1 MPMVISAPGQ
11 AAVIISPRDD
21 CVRLV
26 VELPQPPAREIGV
39 QAVVSFDNQVW
50 AWSPHLVTFYNIYR
64 VLPSRG
70 PVSGGT
76 TLSIYGVNLDGAG
89 DVGYRCR
96 LRCSPRS
103 AGCLAVTGG
112 VDLAMSASLTNASN
126 HGVEMQCSV
135 DAAVLQSAG
144 VGASGG
150 SGFYVLDIAGPGK
163 NRDGWT
169 ASNITIEL
177 YEDPV
182 VDHVKPAIARN
193 DGPTTVA
200 IFGEKFVPGM
210 LCRFVLTAEL
220 APSFASDAEAASA
233 ISLLQQGFDASFA
246 NSSFVT
252 CPLPPVP
259 ASALGVYRLQL
270 SGNNQQWT
278 DGGSSEHHVRI
289 YGVPVVARIFPSSGP
304 ASGVLPISVFGR
316 AFESLPSLACIY
328 NGSIAAVATVVNPSL
343 IRCAAPGTG
352 VFESGMQHSV
362 QITPDGDVF
371 SDAAFSFAYYGARQ
385 VLPASGPITGGTV
398 ITIAGPHLS
407 GASPAGVICKVQNP
421 ANGDSLVI
429 AGSLVVKL
437 VPGQNGNKV
446 PAAQMSAVICTT
458 PSPLPS
464 TWLPLAASSANLVVA
479 VSLHGHVGLTLAPD
493 QTSFL
498 IYRDPSVLSAHPSF
512 SSTGGGVAVT
522 ITGSGFLATN
532 LSSVFCRFKRW
543 TVTTGGHA
551 KGWTSRYDAS
561 RSYVTWQTVY
571 NGSKIHMVE
580 GANLTVRCGAIN
592 CSCSDNGVSN
602 TSSPWNLDCGC
613 ACRAKTAGCSAS
625 NCSCLT
631 TNTPNGVLAK
641 PITHSA
647 MGRSCGCRCEV
658 ATRTPFVEHVVSG
671 HSVPTRARVVSDNVV
686 VCNSSRVCVSGAVL
700 SPSSPPAVTG
710 GTTGWP
716 FLDSAADYEGGVC
729 HNEGLSALDVR
740 GSVDVSLNGQQFTNT
755 NGSVPFVYYFASGM
769 EPSGGPLEGG
779 TSVTITGENFN
790 ATLTPYYKCRFS
802 HNMYEVAGALVSL
815 PPGEDEA
822 GSGSVAIVCVS
833 PQGRGFSTVQICV
846 ASSYSATD
854 HTTIGCA
861 HAWTANRILF
871 FHYSLYPLIYVRP
884 ASVPSV
890 GGVQVAVSLVS
901 SQYVVGYTSP
911 QQFRSYSRAGAFCR
925 FGQHSV
931 AATIVNATRLLCITP
946 PSLLATPALHMKVGV
961 SISLN
966 GGQQYSLSRLPFS
979 YHIISSISPMFRP
992 SRCVAPDCIKYTAG
1006 GAPLTCDW
1014 CSEYP
1019 LVATE
1024 AGMCKSWEDI
1034 YVKGFKAPGLSV
1046 TVRGTNLFWDAAQL
1060 AEGAAALPRCRL
1072 GALNTFNASSFT
1084 ANLQSAPDG
1093 RSSSSHASAQTPP
1106 DQPILSEIVCKLP
1119 DLIHQS
1125 DGSTLTPGGDAIPE
1139 ESPTLVLEVS
1149 VNGRDFTSSE
1159 SSRAVTGGGT
1169 VQMTCPPVAYSNL
1182 RPSIGTPKGGT
1193 RVLIQ
1198 GRGFSS
1204 ARSGSLASTISLA
1217 NTTTSTTGSDKYKA
1231 LVKCAWGDYPF
1242 TMGEVISDSELACY
1256 TPAHAVPESLPLRFT
1271 LNSNVIHKF
1280 DDVRFTY
1287 TKIEWLDP
1295 SSAPSAGGTVISVY
1309 GYNLRPPPGNGSY
1322 VCLFGSTR

>member
-1 MPMVISAPGQ
+1 MGTY
-11 AAVIISPRDD
+11 
-21 CVRLV
+21 
-26 VELPQPPAREIGV
+26 G
-39 QAVVSFDNQVW
+39 NQ
-50 AWSPHLVTFYNIYR
+50 T
-64 VLPSRG
+64 
-70 PVSGGT
+70 
-76 TLSIYGVNLDGAG
+76 
-89 DVGYRCR
+89 
-96 LRCSPRS
+96 
-103 AGCLAVTGG
+103 
-112 VDLAMSASLTNASN
+112 
-126 HGVEMQCSV
+126 
-135 DAAVLQSAG
+135 
-144 VGASGG
+144 
-150 SGFYVLDIAGPGK
+150 
-163 NRDGWT
+163 GWT
-169 ASNITIEL
+169 
-177 YEDPV
+177 
-182 VDHVKPAIARN
+182 
-193 DGPTTVA
+193 
-200 IFGEKFVPGM
+200 F
-210 LCRFVLTAEL
+210 
-220 APSFASDAEAASA
+220 
-233 ISLLQQGFDASFA
+233 
-246 NSSFVT
+246 
-252 CPLPPVP
+252 
-259 ASALGVYRLQL
+259 
-270 SGNNQQWT
+270 
-278 DGGSSEHHVRI
+278 
-289 YGVPVVARIFPSSGP
+289 
-304 ASGVLPISVFGR
+304 
-316 AFESLPSLACIY
+316 
-328 NGSIAAVATVVNPSL
+328 
-343 IRCAAPGTG
+343 
-352 VFESGMQHSV
+352 
-362 QITPDGDVF
+362 
-371 SDAAFSFAYYGARQ
+371 
-385 VLPASGPITGGTV
+385 
-398 ITIAGPHLS
+398 
-407 GASPAGVICKVQNP
+407 
-421 ANGDSLVI
+421 
-429 AGSLVVKL
+429 
-437 VPGQNGNKV
+437 
-446 PAAQMSAVICTT
+446 
-458 PSPLPS
+458 
-464 TWLPLAASSANLVVA
+464 
-479 VSLHGHVGLTLAPD
+479 
-493 QTSFL
+493 
-498 IYRDPSVLSAHPSF
+498 
-512 SSTGGGVAVT
+512 
-522 ITGSGFLATN
+522 
-532 LSSVFCRFKRW
+532 
-543 TVTTGGHA
+543 TTGGHA
-551 KGWTSRYDAS
+551 TEWTSGHDAS
-561 RSYVTWQTVY
+561 LSYVTWQTVY
-571 NGSKIHMVE
+571 NSSKIYMVG

-1093 RSSSSHASAQTPP
+1093 RSSSPHASAQTPP